1 MGKDCCRK
9 FLEGGIL
16 KPANGQ
22 ASEQV
27 SWYVPKPFTSEQAL
41 LDNINP
47 SASVAVKFTTS
58 KREETF
64 GIVTSP
70 S

>member
-1 MGKDCCRK
+1 
-9 FLEGGIL
+9 GIL

-41 LDNINP
+41 LDSINP
-47 SASVAVKFTTS
+47 SASVAVKFTTH
-58 KREETF
+58 KREETLE
-64 GIVTSP
+64 
-70 S
+70 